1 MRLRHL
7 KQCRVDDRQNDCDIV
22 TDHCSYVLVAPERQ
36 HPLRHLCQQFHIVL
50 SVTARLGSIAWYV
63 FDLHITQDHQPQSA
77 TCLGCGQADEIRT
90 HVMTECTAP
99 EDACINHS
107 DEKDLITFLFEEPT
121 MAINY
126 VRNAGFSEGSCI

>member
-1 MRLRHL
+1 
-7 KQCRVDDRQNDCDIV
+7 
-22 TDHCSYVLVAPERQ
+22 
-36 HPLRHLCQQFHIVL
+36 
-50 SVTARLGSIAWYV
+50 
-63 FDLHITQDHQPQSA
+63 
-77 TCLGCGQADEIRT
+77 
-90 HVMTECTAP
+90 MTECTAP